1 MAYLVGGKVAREK
14 KKKKERDAKEQKAK
28 LSLRELYLEI
38 IQKCC
43 TTWLFMF
50 QE

>member
-1 MAYLVGGKVAREK
+1 MAYLVGGEVAREREK
-14 KKKKERDAKEQKAK
+14 REAKEQKAK
-28 LSLRELYLEI
+28 LSLSELYLEI